1 MNPSLKSL
9 IHKVYQ
15 TAQDLSLRK
24 PTYHAD
30 KPIGHPESK
39 VSKSEVK
46 FNLCDSGGQYGFQL
60 GFSPAWL
67 STSESWPQSSGFPE
81 DVSFPH
87 LEVTRQELN
96 DQSRKMEEGFLHC
109 VEYWISHLHSVR
121 RRREREKNTN
131 ICWALIMYPVLWL
144 MLYIISS
151 FFLTITLVGKC
162 YYYLH
167 FFDKGSKTQ
176 RGEIT
181 FPRSL
186 GR

>member
-9 IHKVYQ
+9 INKVYQ
-15 TAQDLSLRK
+15 TAQDCPWGS
-24 PTYHAD
+24 PYHAD

-39 VSKSEVK
+39 FQKSEAK
-46 FNLCDSGGQYGFQL
+46 FNVTQEGSM
-60 GFSPAWL
+60 GFSWVCNPAWL

-109 VEYWISHLHSVR
+109 GVLDLLSPFCRKDTKEKTLIFVR
-121 RRREREKNTN
+121 
-131 ICWALIMYPVLWL
+131 ALIMYPVLWL

-151 FFLTITLVGKC
+151 FFPNN
-162 YYYLH
+162 H
-167 FFDKGSKTQ
+167 FEWESAIIISIFLIRALKL